1 MRSAGEREMPGP
13 RQGPLEVVGQNAT
26 VTSTRLLRLDH
37 VQLAMPAGGE
47 PEAVAFY
54 EGLLGLRAVP
64 KPPLLAARGG
74 CWFEQGTV
82 VVHLGVDERFV
93 PATKAHP
100 AFVVDDLDQLAGSL
114 AAAGVPLTYDDALEG
129 VRRGYVADPF
139 GNRIELIEE
148 PRGS

>member
-1 MRSAGEREMPGP
+1 MAGAR
-13 RQGPLEVVGQNAT
+13 RGPLEVVSQSAP
-26 VTSTRLLRLDH
+26 VTEARLLRLDH

-54 EGLLGLRAVP
+54 EGLLGLRSVP
-64 KPPLLAARGG
+64 KPPVLAARGG
-74 CWFEQGTV
+74 CWFEQGPV

-114 AAAGVPLTYDDALEG
+114 AAGGAPLTYDDALEG

-148 PRGS
+148 SQPS